1 MNLGS
6 LLLVAVA
13 LGLSNFAASIGI
25 GLNRVDLA
33 TRLRTGLAFGVFE
46 ALMPIAGLL
55 VGQAVATS
63 FGEIGRFL
71 GGALLAVA
79 GLRAWWQARRRP
91 DDSPRVHGQNLQQ
104 LLVTAFALSLDNLVV
119 GFGLS
124 FSRVP
129 ILLAAL
135 LIAAVS
141 VAMSLVGLELG
152 DRLGGRVGRSSEQVG
167 GLVLVLVGVAIAA
180 GLFR

>member
-6 LLLVAVA
+6 LLLVALA

-25 GLNRVDLA
+25 GLNRIDFA
-33 TRLRTGLAFGVFE
+33 TRLRTGLAFGIFE
-46 ALMPIAGLL
+46 ALMPIAGLI
-55 VGQAVATS
+55 VGHATATTV
-63 FGEIGRFL
+63 GEMGRYL
-71 GGALLAVA
+71 GGALLVLA
-79 GLRAWWQARRRP
+79 GLYAGWQARPRP
-91 DDSPRVHGQNLQQ
+91 HDSHRDRVLSLQQ

-129 ILLAAL
+129 ILFAAL

-141 VAMSLVGLELG
+141 VSMSLVGLELG
-152 DRLGGRVGRSSEQVG
+152 DRVGQRVGGWSEVVG
-167 GLVLVLVGVAIAA
+167 ALVLVLVGVAIAT
-180 GLFR
+180 GLFQ